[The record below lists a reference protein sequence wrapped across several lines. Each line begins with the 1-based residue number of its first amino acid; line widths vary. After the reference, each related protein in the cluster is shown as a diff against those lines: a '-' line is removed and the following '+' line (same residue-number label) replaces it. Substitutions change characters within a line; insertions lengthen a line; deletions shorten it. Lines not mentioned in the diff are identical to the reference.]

1 MGMSRLTDQDGS
13 GFPTAAAKPKPGM
26 CQHLSQ
32 LGTSWLR
39 SWCCLSLL
47 PHLQILLIS
56 SRLSGWT
63 APANLVIQDSA
74 QFHHGDVLT

>member
-32 LGTSWLR
+32 LGTS
-39 SWCCLSLL
+39 
-47 PHLQILLIS
+47 
-56 SRLSGWT
+56 
-63 APANLVIQDSA
+63 
-74 QFHHGDVLT
+74 